1 MSKFSLSVAAATL
14 LLGLSVS
21 SSAQTNAAPPR
32 RLDFDHLIPNV
43 PGKSFKTVVVN
54 YAPGQVSPAHAHA
67 QSAFV
72 IAYVLEGEIQSAVNG
87 EPAKTYKVGEYWTEN
102 PGDHHTTSG
111 NASKTNPAKLLAM
124 FIVDTKDTVLTR
136 SLPAEKR

>member
-1 MSKFSLSVAAATL
+1 MSKVSLTVAAAML
-14 LLGLSVS
+14 LLSVS
-21 SSAQTNAAPPR
+21 VRS
-32 RLDFDHLIPNV
+32 
-43 PGKSFKTVVVN
+43 
-54 YAPGQVSPAHAHA
+54 

-72 IAYVLEGEIQSAVNG
+72 IAYVLEGEIRSAVNG
-87 EPAKTYKVGEYWTEN
+87 EPAKTYRVGEYWTEN

-136 SLPAEKR
+136 PLAAEQR